1 MILHL
6 VALICLMIV
15 LVRQV
20 KQEVEEVICIKEEP
34 EEEEVMATLLLDC
47 KVEQGH
53 LPEPE
58 VRLMEN
64 DLICL
69 RDDLCRCLSVISDKC
84 MLLLDATGSGFS
96 Y

>member
-1 MILHL
+1 M
-6 VALICLMIV
+6 ALIRLIIV

-58 VRLMEN
+58 VRLMGN
-64 DLICL
+64 DS
-69 RDDLCRCLSVISDKC
+69 RFVSEMISADV
-84 MLLLDATGSGFS
+84 
-96 Y
+96 